1 MPEWPQG
8 AEIRHPAYDFSP
20 KHDYLSSQGRA
31 TGNPGPEYGQGRGQ
45 NMGKHDKV
53 LRSAIA
59 EGPCGM
65 AARNQIGALCWR
77 PHGSGH
83 EVLLITSRDTG
94 RWIIPKGWLV
104 QGLTAAG
111 SAAREAWEEAGI
123 EGRPEEQALGY
134 FAYRKG
140 LDEGRAIPCVVE
152 VFALKVDR
160 LTDRYPEKG
169 ERRRKWFRPEKAA
182 KKVDEPELRQLILS
196 FAPPVEDGRKPAKR
210 AASG

>member
-1 MPEWPQG
+1 
-8 AEIRHPAYDFSP
+8 
-20 KHDYLSSQGRA
+20 
-31 TGNPGPEYGQGRGQ
+31 
-45 NMGKHDKV
+45 MGKHDKAV
-53 LRSAIA
+53 LRSAVA

-77 PHGSGH
+77 PHGTGH

-104 QGLTAAG
+104 PVAATT
-111 SAAREAWEEAGI
+111 SPPTTTPADTAAREAWEEAGI
-123 EGRPEEQALGY
+123 EGSPEEEALGY

-182 KKVDEPELRQLILS
+182 KKVDEPDLRQLILS
-196 FAPPVEDGRKPAKR
+196 FAPPAEEGRRKPAKR
-210 AASG
+210 AAAG

>member
-1 MPEWPQG
+1 
-8 AEIRHPAYDFSP
+8 
-20 KHDYLSSQGRA
+20 
-31 TGNPGPEYGQGRGQ
+31 
-45 NMGKHDKV
+45 MGKHDKPV
-53 LRSAIA
+53 PRSAMA

-123 EGRPEEQALGY
+123 EGKPEEEALGY

-152 VFALKVDR
+152 VFALRVER
-160 LTDRYPEKG
+160 LTDRYPERG

-182 KKVDEPELRQLILS
+182 KKVDEPDLRQLILS
-196 FAPPVEDGRKPAKR
+196 CAPPVEEGRAKR
-210 AASG
+210 AAAK